1 MTIVNSR
8 GLIVACPSTLP
19 PCSLR
24 IHGGKGIVMHIWCLF
39 VIGYLRLC
47 MAMRTV
53 MVAGCWTIGGQ
64 LAMTGRYTILAV
76 PVAACGNVGDRWDS
90 KIVRDK

>member
-1 MTIVNSR
+1 
-8 GLIVACPSTLP
+8 
-19 PCSLR
+19 
-24 IHGGKGIVMHIWCLF
+24 
-39 VIGYLRLC
+39 

-76 PVAACGNVGDRWDS
+76 PVAARGNVGDRWDS